1 MKAALEQT
9 CAEFAD
15 GAVELKVYQLKSV
28 EVNNA
33 IEEAIIA
40 KMLVFEKVR
49 YMYNDRQVR
58 KKLSEIETVREIDG
72 VMKIKQIL
80 RTGERIA
87 KLDSQTMK
95 YALDRELEINYTSKL
110 SDFLTEQN
118 ITNSTQAIKL

>member
-1 MKAALEQT
+1 MKAALEQV
-9 CAEFAD
+9 CAEFAN

-28 EVNNA
+28 EVNSAIENA
-33 IEEAIIA
+33 IIQ

-72 VMKIKQIL
+72 IMKIKQII

-87 KLDSQTMK
+87 KLESKTMK

-110 SDFLTEQN
+110 SDFLTE
-118 ITNSTQAIKL
+118 

>member
-110 SDFLTEQN
+110 SDFLTE
-118 ITNSTQAIKL
+118 